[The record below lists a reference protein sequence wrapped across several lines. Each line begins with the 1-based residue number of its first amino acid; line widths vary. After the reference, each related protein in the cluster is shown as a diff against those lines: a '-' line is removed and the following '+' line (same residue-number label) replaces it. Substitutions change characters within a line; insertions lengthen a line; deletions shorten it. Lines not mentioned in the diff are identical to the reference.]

1 MELPPPL
8 TALLADTFPGATLT
22 SLAPTVGGF
31 SNLTLAVRLNG
42 RACVLK
48 AASAPARRADL
59 RREAAMLRML
69 QGRHLGAPPL
79 LAHAEADDWTLL
91 VTARRPGRPGI
102 TLYIRPPAQLVPA
115 YHALGRTLSRLHRST
130 LAPPPGA
137 AANGML
143 IAARAA
149 RLRAELAT
157 LPLADELRV
166 PLARALD
173 HPTWRPIAPCLV
185 HGDAGLHNIVWATP
199 RLSLL
204 DWELA
209 GWADPRLDL
218 AWVAWTIRFRSL
230 SNELWSAL
238 LTGYGPQRA
247 PVCSLDPATNAA
259 LALGQVATLL
269 ARAHGRPDAWAEWQ
283 RRAQWTITHYAC

>member
-1 MELPPPL
+1 MKLPSSL
-8 TALLADTFPGATLT
+8 AALLADTFPGATLT
-22 SLAPTVGGF
+22 SLTPTVGGF
-31 SNLTLAVRLNG
+31 SNLTLAARLNG
-42 RACVLK
+42 QACVFK
-48 AASAPARRADL
+48 AAMAPARRADL

-69 QGRHLGAPPL
+69 HGRRFGAPPL
-79 LAHAEADDWTLL
+79 LAHAEASDWTLL
-91 VTARRPGRPGI
+91 VTARRPGLPGI
-102 TLYIRPPAQLVPA
+102 TLYARPLAQLVPA

-130 LAPPPGA
+130 LAPPPDA

-143 IAARAA
+143 IATRAA
-149 RLRAELAT
+149 HLRTELAT
-157 LPLADELRV
+157 LPLANELYA
-166 PLARALD
+166 PLMRALE
-173 HPTWRPIAPCLV
+173 HPAWRPPAPCLV

-230 SNELWSAL
+230 PNELWSAL
-238 LTGYGPQRA
+238 LAGYGPQRA

-269 ARAHGRPDAWAEWQ
+269 ARAYGQPAAWAEWQ
-283 RRAQWTITHYAC
+283 RRAQWTITHYAA

>member
-8 TALLADTFPGATLT
+8 AALLSNTFPGATLT
-22 SLAPTVGGF
+22 NVAPTVGGF

-42 RACVLK
+42 RPCVLK
-48 AASAPARRADL
+48 ATSAPARRADL

-69 QGRHLGAPPL
+69 QGHRLGAPSL
-79 LAHAEADDWTLL
+79 LAHAEAGDWTLL
-91 VTARRPGRPGI
+91 VTARRPGLPGI
-102 TLYIRPPAQLVPA
+102 TLYARPLAQIVPA
-115 YHALGRTLSRLHRST
+115 YHAFGRTLARLHRSV

-137 AANGML
+137 AASGML
-143 IAARAA
+143 IAARAV
-149 RLRAELAT
+149 RLRAELTT

-166 PLARALD
+166 PLAHALV
-173 HPTWRPIAPCLV
+173 HPSWHPIAPCLV
-185 HGDAGLHNIVWATP
+185 HGDAGLHNIVWARP

-218 AWVAWTIRFRSL
+218 AWVAWTIRFRGL
-230 SNELWSAL
+230 PNELWSAFL
-238 LTGYGPQRA
+238 AGYGLQRE
-247 PVCSLDPATNAA
+247 PGCSLDPATNAA

-269 ARAHGRPDAWAEWQ
+269 ARAHGRPDAWSEWQ
-283 RRAQWTITHYAC
+283 RRAHWTITHYAC